1 MVITLEPY
9 KNREHV
15 LAEIG
20 FCARMAQAFTLGS
33 FLFIALGIISDALNT
48 VLGLHPIAWL
58 LVAIGCG
65 ITVTISHL
73 HIMTAKQVLG
83 IGTESKK
90 GKIELL
96 KE

>member
-20 FCARMAQAFTLGS
+20 FCARMAKAFTLQS
-33 FLFIALGIISDALNT
+33 FLYVALGVISDALNI
-48 VLGLHPIAWL
+48 VLVLHPTMWL
-58 LVAIGCG
+58 LVAVGCG
-65 ITVTISHL
+65 ITVIVSHM

-90 GKIELL
+90 E
-96 KE
+96 

>member
-9 KNREHV
+9 KNREHA
-15 LAEIG
+15 LAEMR

-33 FLFIALGIISDALNT
+33 FLFVVLGVISDALSI
-48 VLGLHPIAWL
+48 VLVLHPTMWL
-58 LVAIGCG
+58 LVSIGCG

-83 IGTESKK
+83 LGTESKQ
-90 GKIELL
+90 E
-96 KE
+96 

>member
-1 MVITLEPY
+1 MVIALEPY

-15 LAEIG
+15 LTEIR

-33 FLFIALGIISDALNT
+33 FLFIALGIISDALNI
-48 VLGLHPIAWL
+48 VLVLHPTMWL
-58 LVAIGCG
+58 LLAIGCG

-83 IGTESKK
+83 IGNESKK
-90 GKIELL
+90 E
-96 KE
+96 

>member
-1 MVITLEPY
+1 MVTTLEPY

-15 LAEIG
+15 LAEVR

-48 VLGLHPIAWL
+48 VLVLHPITWL

-83 IGTESKK
+83 IRTEN
-90 GKIELL
+90 
-96 KE
+96 KEE

>member
-9 KNREHV
+9 KNRDHV

-20 FCARMAQAFTLGS
+20 FCARMARAFTLSS
-33 FLFIALGIISDALNT
+33 FLFVVLGVISDALNI
-48 VLGLHPIAWL
+48 VLVLHPTMWL

-65 ITVTISHL
+65 MAVMISHM

-90 GKIELL
+90 E
-96 KE
+96 